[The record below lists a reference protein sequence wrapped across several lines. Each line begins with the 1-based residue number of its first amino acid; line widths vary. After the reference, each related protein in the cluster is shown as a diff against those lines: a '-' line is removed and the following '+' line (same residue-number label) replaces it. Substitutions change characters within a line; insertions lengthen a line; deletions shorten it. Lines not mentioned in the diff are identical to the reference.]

1 MICGSYAYYNIC
13 FADSEVGEKREANS
27 PMEKYFSANLFITSP
42 ILGKSLDYTIGIYL
56 RILLNDKQSN

>member
-1 MICGSYAYYNIC
+1 
-13 FADSEVGEKREANS
+13 
-27 PMEKYFSANLFITSP
+27 MEKYFSANLFITSP